1 MAASACSV
9 GDFEAWRAHRE
20 LCAEAPPSRRFR
32 TAVPIL
38 VVDGEPMDRCRDRG
52 ASQGLGLGLALG
64 LGMWALIGFVL
75 GVASHLGAA

>member
-1 MAASACSV
+1 MAASTCRV
-9 GDFEAWRAHRE
+9 GDFEGRRPHWE
-20 LCAEAPPSRRFR
+20 SWAEAPPSRRFR

-38 VVDGEPMDRCRDRG
+38 VADGELTDLCRDRG
-52 ASQGLGLGLALG
+52 AGQGLGLGLALG